1 MLRGMTILLFAHA
14 IVFLHFAFVLFVVLG
29 GLLVLRDRRW
39 AWLHLPAALWGASV
53 EFAGWICPL
62 TPLENRVRALAGLA
76 TYSGDFVGLYI
87 LPVLY
92 PEGLTRGVQV
102 TLGVLVLLIN
112 LAVYLKAFRRKPA

>member
-1 MLRGMTILLFAHA
+1 M
-14 IVFLHFAFVLFVVLG
+14 
-29 GLLVLRDRRW
+29 
-39 AWLHLPAALWGASV
+39 